1 MIRFDGE
8 GRMVKK
14 IMDHKG
20 FRGLEEKYGLVNQMR
35 RASVSKP
42 SIITEGAAGKTIKN
56 LYSI

>member
-1 MIRFDGE
+1 
-8 GRMVKK
+8 MVKK

-20 FRGLEEKYGLVNQMR
+20 FRGLDKKYGLVNQLR

-42 SIITEGAAGKTIKN
+42 SKIAEGATGKTIKI

>member
-14 IMDHKG
+14 IMGHKG

-42 SIITEGAAGKTIKN
+42 SIITEGATGKTIKI